1 MCLRECVL
9 VCSTCAPPV
18 LLRRFLDENQ
28 LSGTLPNSIGSMRVN
43 LNQLYVIVAM
53 VVIVA
58 LRVALVVTPTN

>member
-1 MCLRECVL
+1 M
-9 VCSTCAPPV
+9 
-18 LLRRFLDENQ
+18 LLRRLLNDNQ

>member
-1 MCLRECVL
+1 M
-9 VCSTCAPPV
+9 
-18 LLRRFLDENQ
+18 LLRRLLNDNQ
-28 LSGTLPNSIGSMRVN
+28 LSGTLPNSIGSMRGRD